1 MHMYNMEGPIWVQV
15 IDSMKINLQTKFLNL
30 IQIQWKPTEHI
41 KNTHTH
47 LESIFCVILF

>member
-1 MHMYNMEGPIWVQV
+1 MHMYNMEGPIWVQA
-15 IDSMKINLQTKFLNL
+15 IDSMKL
-30 IQIQWKPTEHI
+30 IYKLKVCQFDTDTMEATRAH